1 MKNLTNKERRRIKKE
16 AILDSARTVFCR
28 KGFIDVTMKDII
40 EECGISR
47 GGIYL
52 YFDSVDAVFVETAK
66 QRTTRKFDGIRNA
79 IKFNPPFEELLDSYF
94 AEHKDRLLNHMS
106 NSMLRSIYEYFFTH
120 KSEEDQKFQQAQLE
134 SIKETI
140 GEIFRLGVEQGVL
153 RNENIDEIAENFM
166 FMIEGLSV
174 TTLII
179 GIREEQIDCQFQ
191 ILRSLLPRVE
201 RIKDEE

>member
-52 YFDSVDAVFVETAK
+52 YFDSVEAVFVETAK
-66 QRTTRKFDGIRNA
+66 QRTTRKFDGIRNK

>member
-28 KGFIDVTMKDII
+28 KGFLDVTMKDII

-52 YFDSVDAVFVETAK
+52 YFDSVEAIFVETAK

-106 NSMLRSIYEYFFTH
+106 NSMLRSMYEYFFTH

-191 ILRSLLPRVE
+191 ILRSLLPRAE
-201 RIKDEE
+201 RIEDEK